1 MRIGVHV
8 SIAGHIYQSIERA
21 RVLGCNTMQ
30 IFSRDPRQW
39 RKGRLNLQEIEEFKK
54 SRSRCDI
61 APVFAHIPYLSN
73 LDSPLPVL
81 YKNSIKAYIED
92 MKEAEAL
99 GIEYL
104 VTHMGSHKKTGEEK
118 GIKRF
123 TSAINNILERTKKS
137 PVHILLENTS
147 GAGSWLGY
155 KFEHQ
160 RRIIDGIEQ
169 KHRVGICLDTCHSY
183 SAGYD
188 LADKEGYEETIRQI
202 DEIVGLKRL
211 KLIHLNDSKDK
222 IGSHR
227 DRHEHIG
234 KGKIGYEAFR
244 LILNDAR
251 LKDTAFILETP
262 KDTEDS
268 DRINLETVRKLRRV
282 GKGII

>member
-1 MRIGVHV
+1 M
-8 SIAGHIYQSIERA
+8 
-21 RVLGCNTMQ
+21 
-30 IFSRDPRQW
+30 
-39 RKGRLNLQEIEEFKK
+39 
-54 SRSRCDI
+54 
-61 APVFAHIPYLSN
+61 
-73 LDSPLPVL
+73 
-81 YKNSIKAYIED
+81 
-92 MKEAEAL
+92 
-99 GIEYL
+99 
-104 VTHMGSHKKTGEEK
+104 
-118 GIKRF
+118 
-123 TSAINNILERTKKS
+123 
-137 PVHILLENTS
+137 
-147 GAGSWLGY
+147 
-155 KFEHQ
+155 
-160 RRIIDGIEQ
+160 
-169 KHRVGICLDTCHSY
+169 
-183 SAGYD
+183 
-188 LADKEGYEETIRQI
+188 ADKEGYEETIRQI